1 MSALGKRVLRLE
13 GPRGPDLPP
22 VAVVSAPIPA
32 VATVEWAAELL
43 AAYGW
48 SGFDLSVNVYGGE
61 PDLLLPPTPFAWLKG
76 DAEDIW
82 LSGFNQY
89 PNAMIISRAEG
100 LIVNR
105 FESEAHFRRRMF
117 DIERELAA

>member
-1 MSALGKRVLRLE
+1 MSTLGKRVLRLE

-22 VAVVSAPIPA
+22 VAVVSASIPA

-48 SGFDLSVNVYGGE
+48 SGLDLAVYVYGGE
-61 PDLLLPPTPFAWLKG
+61 PRLLVPPTQFASVKG
-76 DAEDIW
+76 DAEDIL
-82 LSGFNQY
+82 LSGFDQY
-89 PNAMIISRAEG
+89 PNAMIISGAEG

-105 FESEAHFRRRMF
+105 FESEAHFRRRIF

>member
-1 MSALGKRVLRLE
+1 MSTLGKRVLRLE

-22 VAVVSAPIPA
+22 VAVVAAPIPA
-32 VATVEWAAELL
+32 VATVEWAVELL
-43 AAYGW
+43 AVYGW
-48 SGFDLSVNVYGGE
+48 SGSELAVTVYDGE
-61 PDLLLPPTPFAWLKG
+61 PELLLPPTPFAWLKG
-76 DAEDIW
+76 ESEDIW

-89 PNAMIISRAEG
+89 PNAMIMSGAEG

>member
-22 VAVVSAPIPA
+22 VAVVAAPIPA
-32 VATVEWAAELL
+32 VATVEWAVELL

-48 SGFDLSVNVYGGE
+48 SGFDLAVYVYGGE
-61 PDLLLPPTPFAWLKG
+61 PELLLPPTPFAWLKG

-89 PNAMIISRAEG
+89 PNA
-100 LIVNR
+100 
-105 FESEAHFRRRMF
+105 
-117 DIERELAA
+117 

>member
-1 MSALGKRVLRLE
+1 MSTLGKRLLRLE

-32 VATVEWAAELL
+32 VATVEWGAELL

-48 SGFDLSVNVYGGE
+48 SGFDLAVDVQDGE
-61 PDLLLPPTPFAWLKG
+61 PELLLPPTPFAWLKG

-82 LSGFNQY
+82 LSGFIQY
-89 PNAMIISRAEG
+89 PNVSIMSCGGEG

-105 FESEAHFRRRMF
+105 FES
-117 DIERELAA
+117 

>member
-1 MSALGKRVLRLE
+1 MSTLSKRVLRLE
-13 GPRGPDLPP
+13 GHRGPCLPP
-22 VAVVSAPIPA
+22 VAVVAAPIPA

-48 SGFDLSVNVYGGE
+48 SGFDLAVYVYGGE
-61 PDLLLPPTPFAWLKG
+61 PELLLPPTPFAWLKG

-89 PNAMIISRAEG
+89 PNAMIMSGAEG

-105 FESEAHFRRRMF
+105 FESEAHFRRW
-117 DIERELAA
+117 IIETERELAA